1 MSFLHLFSF
10 LLLISFSFSSPSQ
23 LSYWTPSDLSSHIKS
38 HYHHTYDYFFY
49 QTYSYISDSG
59 VSSIRS
65 KLTNIYNRQGVI
77 VVFILVDSVDPYYY
91 NNLDTFVKDF
101 LYYYTPLSIDYY
113 MTIMFSIE
121 DHYST
126 IKVGDYKS
134 SKYTSTW
141 CTNLHS
147 SITSKMQ
154 SKQYNSAFSSIL
166 DSVLNYDINPDTPLT
181 PATPLTTTQYIIIG
195 SAVVVVLIAL
205 AICGVFMSK
214 GKRNTSIAVSNINS
228 SIEPYGMYDTGYN
241 NNNYYNSTG
250 NGSGANGRW

>member
-1 MSFLHLFSF
+1 MSLLHL
-10 LLLISFSFSSPSQ
+10 FSFSSPSQ
-23 LSYWTPSDLSSHIKS
+23 LSYWTPNDLSSHIKS

-49 QTYSYISDSG
+49 QTYSYISDSS

-113 MTIMFSIE
+113 MAILFSIE

-141 CTNLHS
+141 CTNLLS

-154 SKQYNSAFSSIL
+154 SQQYNSAFSS
-166 DSVLNYDINPDTPLT
+166 
-181 PATPLTTTQYIIIG
+181 
-195 SAVVVVLIAL
+195 
-205 AICGVFMSK
+205 
-214 GKRNTSIAVSNINS
+214 
-228 SIEPYGMYDTGYN
+228 N
-241 NNNYYNSTG
+241 NNSVYNY
-250 NGSGANGRW
+250 R